1 MREKFETR
9 VGGDSRMRENL
20 MKEKKCWVKRER
32 QRRRERKIDHGFG
45 VEWWDER
52 EGV

>member
-9 VGGDSRMRENL
+9 VGGDGRMRENL
-20 MKEKKCWVKRER
+20 TKEKKSWMKRQR
-32 QRRRERKIDHGFG
+32 QRRREKKIDRGFG